1 MSPVKKHA
9 RPRPAPLAAPHPL
22 RGSGTKNYVTKFT
35 AVTVLGNSQ
44 LFDDGTNVGLGT
56 VTPAEKLD
64 VRGNTKLGSNGELYG
79 PGGVENLL
87 ILRGQV
93 NQDGSSYGQK
103 GFSVTKPATGKY
115 VVTLTTSP
123 PYPGSCLAVVTP
135 VCIDGSQAS
144 AVITQWTGGNVFSF
158 SVSIFDGAGA
168 LADRTFFFIAIV
180 ARE

>member
-1 MSPVKKHA
+1 MKRAKTTA
-9 RPRPAPLAAPHPL
+9 RPVPAPAQLN
-22 RGSGTKNYVTKFT
+22 GSGTKNFVAKFT
-35 AVTVLGNSQ
+35 SRTILGNSQ
-44 LFDDGTNVGLGT
+44 FFDNGTNVGLGT
-56 VTPAEKLD
+56 TQPTEKLD

-93 NQDGSSYGQK
+93 NQDGSFYGQK
-103 GFSVTKPATGKY
+103 GFSVTKPGTGKY

-123 PYPGSCLAVVTP
+123 PFPGSCLAVVTP

-158 SVSIFDGAGA
+158 SVSIFDGSGT
-168 LADRTFFFIAIV
+168 LADRTFFFIAVV
-180 ARE
+180 ARQ